1 MKKNIAYIL
10 IILAFGI
17 FIFAYKFYFT
27 SPSLSDIQNLVKT
40 RKQSPNMS
48 IVTNF
53 TSYYNNEKSS
63 SYSYISY
70 LKDNVNFI
78 TGKSQDGSDYQ
89 ILSNYNTGSKVSIF
103 PSTKTIISSKV
114 DTQKLDGISISEID
128 LLLNATASNSY
139 KYIGKT
145 QVNSRKCI
153 EITLTKNIDSS
164 LAEETHFYI
173 DSKNYN
179 ILKISSYSNNSL
191 TYDITYSYSY
201 DSVTDTNI
209 IQFNAANY
217 TDYKI
222 LNSEK

>member
-128 LLLNATASNSY
+128 LLLNATASNYS
-139 KYIGKT
+139 K
-145 QVNSRKCI
+145 KCI

-173 DSKNYN
+173 DSENYN

>member
-27 SPSLSDIQNLVKT
+27 SPSLSDIQSLVKT

-89 ILSNYNTGSKVSIF
+89 ILSNYNTGSKV
-103 PSTKTIISSKV
+103 

-128 LLLNATASNSY
+128 LLLNATASSSY
-139 KYIGKT
+139 KYVGKT

-173 DSKNYN
+173 DSENYN
-179 ILKISSYSNNSL
+179 ILKISSYSNNLL